1 MKNLKELTVLIV
13 TYNTSKNILVN
24 CLKSIDRRV
33 KILIIENSN
42 NFNFSKNI
50 KKFKNASYICSGK
63 NLGYGKGNNF
73 GLKKIKS
80 KYVLILNPDILCDKN
95 LFRNI
100 SILISKKINFHLI
113 GCQYLQDKIF
123 MPAGFFDNKE
133 NEEFTKCFKNDEI
146 NDLVKVDWVTGCS
159 MLLNLKK
166 FENKKIFDENF
177 FLYFEEFDLC
187 KSLKKKGEK
196 VYSSKKLKIHH
207 LGFKSSFEE
216 NSSHRKNINRL
227 REWHWMWS
235 TFYFYKKNF
244 SYLYAF
250 KKILG
255 KLLKSAFKVILYSL
269 LLNQKEKEKYK
280 YRFLGILNSILNRP
294 SSFRDNI

>member
-1 MKNLKELTVLIV
+1 MKNITVLIL
-13 TYNTSKNILVN
+13 TFHTPENIILD
-24 CLKSIDRRV
+24 CLNSIDKDV
-33 KILIIENSN
+33 KILIVENSETFVHKNKILSKFN
-42 NFNFSKNI
+42 NVEI
-50 KKFKNASYICSGK
+50 LCTGK
-63 NLGYGKGNNF
+63 NLGYGGGNNF
-73 GLKKIKS
+73 GINTVKTDYI
-80 KYVLILNPDILCDKN
+80 LILNPDVVCGKDFFTN
-95 LFRNI
+95 LSNVI
-100 SILISKKINFHLI
+100 EESKDFTII

-133 NEEFTKCFKNDEI
+133 NEKFTKCFKNDEI

-166 FENKKIFDENF
+166 FDNKKIFDENF

-280 YRFLGILNSILNRP
+280 YRFLGIFNSILNRP
-294 SSFRDNI
+294 SKFRDNI